1 MCVPRDPVRT
11 IRTGLF
17 RPVSRARRQPE
28 QAADLFPAEGATRG
42 VVGVSF
48 GKRLQYVR
56 LGEPTL
62 RLFIH
67 RRRIILIGFAGH
79 ANERNPGSRN
89 RRFLTKLYDGQ
100 DHIAGLRRIRPPGT
114 ALRCR
119 FSHSSAAFRMNRL
132 PRRWVNRSS
141 WTNSDAD
148 ERATRFAAHNFA
160 AHSVSGPWLNM
171 SASS

>member
-17 RPVSRARRQPE
+17 RPVSLARRQPE

-79 ANERNPGSRN
+79 ANELNPGFRN
-89 RRFLTKLYDGQ
+89 RFRDWSSSRWRGYFSDV
-100 DHIAGLRRIRPPGT
+100 GL
-114 ALRCR
+114 A
-119 FSHSSAAFRMNRL
+119 
-132 PRRWVNRSS
+132 RSLVQS
-141 WTNSDAD
+141 QY
-148 ERATRFAAHNFA
+148 R
-160 AHSVSGPWLNM
+160 
-171 SASS
+171 ASSSTQVRGSIPDPYRTSWARYGPADCGASNPHER

>member
-28 QAADLFPAEGATRG
+28 QAADLFPADGAIRG

-79 ANERNPGSRN
+79 ANELNRASRN
-89 RRFLTKLYDGQ
+89 RF
-100 DHIAGLRRIRPPGT
+100 
-114 ALRCR
+114 
-119 FSHSSAAFRMNRL
+119 
-132 PRRWVNRSS
+132 W
-141 WTNSDAD
+141 DAD
-148 ERATRFAAHNFA
+148 GTE
-160 AHSVSGPWLNM
+160 P
-171 SASS
+171 